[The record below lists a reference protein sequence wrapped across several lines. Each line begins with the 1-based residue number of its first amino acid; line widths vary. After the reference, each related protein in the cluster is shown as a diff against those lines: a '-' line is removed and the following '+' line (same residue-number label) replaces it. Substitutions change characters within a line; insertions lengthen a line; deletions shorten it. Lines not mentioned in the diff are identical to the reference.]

1 MDDGLCCGFRYL
13 GKLSVGTMVMGYDDR
28 DGFSIYYV
36 DNEGVR
42 SKGKRFAVGSGS
54 TYAYRCVAWGERS
67 RDMHF
72 LGGFPLSS
80 GVVCTRAAVSRDKW
94 MMCGT
99 AADLVIV
106 T

>member
-1 MDDGLCCGFRYL
+1 MDDVWTMWRCCGFRYL

-54 TYAYRCVAWGERS
+54 TYAYRCVAGGGGRN
-67 RDMHF
+67 RDMQRWWGDFHIF
-72 LGGFPLSS
+72 WRSLYTSS
-80 GVVCTRAAVSRDKW
+80 EF
-94 MMCGT
+94 
-99 AADLVIV
+99 
-106 T
+106 